1 MSTMEKS
8 CPTTEALAGW
18 LQGSLD
24 PQQRSHLTS
33 HLAACDECRRA
44 LAIASSIDAPPAVP
58 VNEILLS
65 RVVAASRP
73 RRVLPFAA
81 AAAAVLAAA
90 VGFSLFPK
98 HAAPPPAPA
107 AVERTT
113 LPEPFAVKPAPK
125 PEEPRLVKPAP
136 APTLP
141 APVVDPPRPVVVV
154 ETPKTPDKPVTT
166 EKPVEKPVEKPLA
179 VAPDVVAKPPVK
191 DTPPPVKAPVDVL
204 SLAPVFVID
213 PVGDL
218 WLKRDQA
225 EAKAV
230 SLEKAAYKDK
240 FSTRNGTAAFT
251 LEARTSVMLEKNSEV
266 AFWHQ
271 KSDDVYSLA
280 LDQGLVMLD
289 TEGSSQKWQISFG
302 NTKLDYNNLNGR
314 LAVESRGDRMSALLL
329 DGTAELKI
337 GSLAKKALV
346 GQEFVLSRE
355 GAVVEQKGETQKK
368 LARLDELRPKVF
380 TAFASTFDEKS
391 EDFQPY
397 PYAVVAGKRALGPSG
412 FYLQADSLPAQ
423 KPGEK
428 NGLASE
434 IHLDRAFGVV
444 SGMLIKFRYRSNL
457 PAFSVKIGNYSVDF
471 ASRVRAGQWGDGEI
485 PLAAFS
491 FEGTPML
498 PTDPVENVRF
508 AGSTD
513 RKNGQLDIDGV
524 QFLRRV
530 K

>member
-1 MSTMEKS
+1 MEKF
-8 CPTTEALAGW
+8 CPTTEVLAGW

-24 PQQRSHLTS
+24 PQQRGQLTS

-44 LAIASSIDAPPAVP
+44 LAIASSIEAPPAVP
-58 VNEILLS
+58 LNEILLS

-90 VGFSLFPK
+90 VGFSLTR
-98 HAAPPPAPA
+98 HATQPPAPSVA
-107 AVERTT
+107 VDRAPAVEA
-113 LPEPFAVKPAPK
+113 PAVKPVPKPEDPRSAGPVPTPPKPVVEAPK
-125 PEEPRLVKPAP
+125 P
-136 APTLP
+136 
-141 APVVDPPRPVVVV
+141 VVV
-154 ETPKTPDKPVTT
+154 EQPKTSEKPVA
-166 EKPVEKPVEKPLA
+166 VEKPVERPTV
-179 VAPDVVAKPPVK
+179 VAPPEVVEKPIVK
-191 DTPPPVKAPVDVL
+191 STPPPVKAPVDVL
-204 SLAPVFVID
+204 TLAPVFVID

-218 WLKRDQA
+218 WLKRDEA

-271 KSDDVYSLA
+271 KTDDVYSLA

-337 GSLAKKALV
+337 GSMAKKALV

-355 GAVVEQKGETQKK
+355 GAVVEQKVETQKK

-397 PYAVVAGKRALGPSG
+397 PYAVVSGKRALGPSG
-412 FYLQADSLPAQ
+412 FYLQADFAAAP
-423 KPGEK
+423 KGEK
-428 NGLASE
+428 SVLSSE

-444 SGMLIKFRYRSNL
+444 SGMVIKFRYRSSL
-457 PAFSVKIGNYSVDF
+457 PGFSVKIGNYSVDF

-485 PLAAFS
+485 PLGAFS

-508 AGSTD
+508 TGSTTQ
-513 RKNGQLDIDGV
+513 KNGQLDIDGV

>member
-1 MSTMEKS
+1 MSTMEKF
-8 CPTTEALAGW
+8 CPTTEVLAGW

-44 LAIASSIDAPPAVP
+44 VAIASSIEAPPAVP

-81 AAAAVLAAA
+81 AAAAVLAAT
-90 VGFSLFPK
+90 VGFSLTSK
-98 HAAPPPAPA
+98 HAAQPPAAPV
-107 AVERTT
+107 AVERA
-113 LPEPFAVKPAPK
+113 PAVEAPPLKPVAK
-125 PEEPRLVKPAP
+125 PEDARTAG
-136 APTLP
+136 P
-141 APVVDPPRPVVVV
+141 APVPSKPVVEAPKPVVVV
-154 ETPKTPDKPVTT
+154 EPAKTPEKPVA
-166 EKPVEKPVEKPLA
+166 VEKPVERPTV
-179 VAPDVVAKPPVK
+179 VAPPEVVEKPIVK
-191 DTPPPVKAPVDVL
+191 GTPPPVKAPVDVL

-271 KSDDVYSLA
+271 KTDDVYSLA

-329 DGTAELKI
+329 DGSAELKI
-337 GSLAKKALV
+337 GSMAKKALV

-355 GAVVEQKGETQKK
+355 GAVVEQKVETQKK

-380 TAFASTFDEKS
+380 TAFSSSFDEKA
-391 EDFQPY
+391 EEFQPY

-412 FYLQADSLPAQ
+412 FYLQADALAAQ
-423 KPGEK
+423 KAGEK
-428 NGLASE
+428 NALSSE

-444 SGMLIKFRYRSNL
+444 SGMMIKFRYRSNL
-457 PAFSVKIGNYSVDF
+457 PGFSVKIGNYSVDF
-471 ASRVRAGQWGDGEI
+471 ASKVRAGQWGEAEI

-498 PTDPVENVRF
+498 PSDPVENVRF
-508 AGSTD
+508 AGSTTQ
-513 RKNGQLDIDGV
+513 KNGQLDIDGV

>member
-1 MSTMEKS
+1 M
-8 CPTTEALAGW
+8 PL
-18 LQGSLD
+18 
-24 PQQRSHLTS
+24 
-33 HLAACDECRRA
+33 
-44 LAIASSIDAPPAVP
+44 
-58 VNEILLS
+58 
-65 RVVAASRP
+65 
-73 RRVLPFAA
+73 AA

-90 VGFSLFPK
+90 VGFSVFPRNTTRPV
-98 HAAPPPAPA
+98 APTVAVERPAKPDPVASQPEKTRIVTTTPAPVPPAPVLEPPKPVV
-107 AVERTT
+107 AVER
-113 LPEPFAVKPAPK
+113 
-125 PEEPRLVKPAP
+125 
-136 APTLP
+136 
-141 APVVDPPRPVVVV
+141 
-154 ETPKTPDKPVTT
+154 PKTPEKPVAVEKPVERPTVAAPEVV
-166 EKPVEKPVEKPLA
+166 EKPVEKPV
-179 VAPDVVAKPPVK
+179 VK
-191 DTPPPVKAPVDVL
+191 DAPPPVKAPVDVL

-230 SLEKAAYKDK
+230 SLGKAAYKDK

-271 KSDDVYSLA
+271 KSDDIYSLA

-302 NTKLDYNNLNGR
+302 NSKLDLNNLNGR

-329 DGTAELKI
+329 DGKAELKI
-337 GSLAKKALV
+337 GSMAKKAEI
-346 GQEFVLSRE
+346 GQEVVFSRE
-355 GAVVEQKGETQKK
+355 GAVVEQKVETQKK

-380 TAFASTFDEKS
+380 TAFSSSFDEKS

-397 PYAVVAGKRALGPSG
+397 PYAVVTGKRALGPAG
-412 FYLQADSLPAQ
+412 FYLQADAVAAQ

-428 NGLASE
+428 NLLASE

-444 SGMLIKFRYRSNL
+444 TGMVIKFRYRTTL
-457 PAFSVKIGNYSVDF
+457 PAFSVKIGNYSADF
-471 ASRVRAGQWGDGEI
+471 ASRVRAGQWGEGEI
-485 PLAAFS
+485 PMGAFS

-508 AGSTD
+508 TGSTD
-513 RKNGQLDIDGV
+513 RKIGQLDVDGV